1 MDYYTHRK
9 CAKVTALSMRMKLKK
24 VLLAGPVVLAAAY
37 SQPTLADEQRID
49 AYPTQDVAL
58 TLDGI
63 SISSGLQILYANN
76 DLDGVVANAV
86 NETYSPSGALDQ
98 ALRGTGLEYA
108 MVNDRTAVVRK
119 SSFIQDETASGNGSQ
134 VGRDGA
140 SRRDRIVVTAQKK
153 EQDLQDVALSVQ
165 AFSRQDL
172 DNQGVQNVQDLQLR
186 TPGFTMGSN
195 VVFGQPYIRGIGNGT
210 LTIGSDS
217 SVAVHLDGVYLTRPM
232 SAYQEFF
239 DVDRVEVLKGPQGTL
254 YGRNATGGV
263 LNIISAKPTDEFEA
277 SARFTYGNYNQL
289 RGDATVSG
297 PVAEGVAVRLTG
309 FRAKRDGYTN
319 NAFDGSDL
327 GGQDIWG
334 LRGQLLLE
342 PADNFSVLI
351 ASDISREDSTR
362 GQGFRV
368 TEPGGGSAGA
378 TFFDDPFTV
387 SKDYPAR
394 TYTKAYGV
402 SATADLSLDGV
413 NIKSITA
420 FRHSEFMLSLDLDAS
435 DNAHSFVDPET
446 EDSNAFTQELQISGG
461 GDGFDW
467 LIGGFYLNE
476 EASTLFD
483 INILPSTRVVPNG
496 FTDVNAYAVFGQTT
510 VRLFDQL
517 GLTFGVR
524 WSGEDKEARVR
535 LAGASPGPF
544 TTDSEDWS
552 AFTPRVALEY
562 TPTDNILVY
571 ASYIKGFKSGGFN
584 ATSTA
589 VPSFDPE
596 KINSYEAGLRSTWGD
611 DLLTAN
617 LTGFYYDYSDLQV
630 RALVSG
636 IISGVSNAAKAEIKG
651 LEGQFDLTPTDAFA
665 LNLNVSWL
673 DAEFGE
679 FLTADPDS
687 AMPIAVIDLAG
698 NRLSRAP
705 ELQLSGG
712 AQYEWDLGDRSA
724 FLIRGDVSYQS
735 KVFFDEFNYDTRS
748 QDGFA
753 TLSGKVGY
761 TLPGG
766 NLTVDV
772 WAKNIT
778 DKAYAVNILR
788 SAGFYGTA
796 AWYGAP
802 RTFGVSLTGKL

>member
-1 MDYYTHRK
+1 
-9 CAKVTALSMRMKLKK
+9 MRSTLKK
-24 VLLAGPVVLAAAY
+24 RLLAGSILLAAAY
-37 SQPTLADEQRID
+37 GHPVLANEQKID
-49 AYPTQDVAL
+49 AYPSQDAAK

-63 SISSGLQILYANN
+63 SSSSGLQILYANN

-86 NETYSPSGALDQ
+86 HETDSPSGALDQ
-98 ALRGTGLEYA
+98 ALKGTGLEYA

-119 SSFIQDETASGNGSQ
+119 AAFIQDETTSGGTQVTGS
-134 VGRDGA
+134 GG
-140 SRRDRIVVTAQKK
+140 STGRDRIVVTAQKK

-165 AFSRQDL
+165 AFSGEDL

-239 DVDRVEVLKGPQGTL
+239 DVERVEVLKGPQGTL

-297 PVAEGVAVRLTG
+297 PLAEGVAMRLTG
-309 FRAKRDGYTN
+309 FRAKRDGFTE

-327 GGQDIWG
+327 DDQDIWG
-334 LRGQLLLE
+334 VRGQLLLE
-342 PADNFSVLI
+342 PADNFSVLV
-351 ASDISREDSTR
+351 AGDISREDSTR

-378 TFFDDPFTV
+378 TFFDDPFIV

-402 SATADLSLDGV
+402 SATADLALDGV

-420 FRHSEFMLSLDLDAS
+420 YRHSEFMLSLDLDAS
-435 DNAHSFVDPET
+435 DNAHSFVDPEN
-446 EDSNAFTQELQISGG
+446 EDSDTITQELQIYGG

-496 FTDVNAYAVFGQTT
+496 FTTVNAYAVFGQATL
-510 VRLFDQL
+510 RLADQL
-517 GLTFGVR
+517 GLTVGAR

-535 LAGASPGPF
+535 TAGATPSPF
-544 TTDSEDWS
+544 TTASEDWS

-562 TPTDNILVY
+562 TPADNVMLY
-571 ASYIKGFKSGGFN
+571 ASYTKGFKSGGFN

-589 VPSFDPE
+589 VPGFDPE
-596 KINSYEAGLRSTWGD
+596 KINSYEVGLRSTWGD
-611 DLLTAN
+611 GLVTAN

-636 IISGVSNAAKAEIKG
+636 IISGVSNAAKADIKG
-651 LEGQFDLTPTDAFA
+651 LEGQFDLNPTDEFS

-679 FLTADPDS
+679 FLTTDPDS
-687 AMPIAVIDLAG
+687 AMPMAVIDLAG

-712 AQYEWDLGDRSA
+712 AQYEWDLGNESA

-778 DKAYAVNILR
+778 DKAYAVNVLR

-796 AWYGAP
+796 TWYGAP
-802 RTFGVSLTGKL
+802 RTFGVSLTGRL

>member
-1 MDYYTHRK
+1 MNSTF
-9 CAKVTALSMRMKLKK
+9 KK
-24 VLLAGPVVLAAAY
+24 RLLAGSVMLAVAY
-37 SQPTLADEQRID
+37 GQSALAEEEKKY
-49 AYPTQDVAL
+49 AFPSQDVSS

-63 SISSGLQILYANN
+63 SSRSGLQILYANN
-76 DLDGVVANAV
+76 DINGIVTNAV
-86 NETYSPSGALDQ
+86 LETDSASGALDQ
-98 ALRGTGLEYA
+98 ALRGTGLEFS
-108 MVNDRTAVVRK
+108 MVNERTAVVRK
-119 SSFIQDETASGNGSQ
+119 ASFMQGQSGGGGGATSASGGS
-134 VGRDGA
+134 
-140 SRRDRIVVTAQKK
+140 SRRDTIVVTAQKK

-165 AFSRQDL
+165 AFSAEDL
-172 DNQGVQNVQDLQLR
+172 DNQGIQNVQDLQFR

-239 DVDRVEVLKGPQGTL
+239 DVERVEILKGPQGTL

-277 SARFTYGNYNQL
+277 SARFTYGNYDQL

-297 PVAEGVAVRLTG
+297 PITEDVSIRLTG
-309 FRAKRDGYTN
+309 FRAKRDGFTD
-319 NAFDGSDL
+319 NAFDGGTLD
-327 GGQDIWG
+327 GQDIWG
-334 LRGQLLLE
+334 FRGQVLFE
-342 PADNFSVLI
+342 PSDNFSMLI
-351 ASDISREDSTR
+351 AGDYSREDSTR

-378 TFFDDPFTV
+378 TFFDDPYMV

-402 SATADLSLDGV
+402 SATGELALGGV
-413 NIKSITA
+413 NVKSITA
-420 FRHSEFMLSLDLDAS
+420 LRHSEFQLSLDLDAS

-446 EDSNAFTQELQISGG
+446 EDSDMITQELQIYGG
-461 GDGFDW
+461 GENFDW
-467 LIGGFYLNE
+467 LVGGFYLNE
-476 EASTLFD
+476 DASTLFD

-496 FTDVNAYAVFGQTT
+496 FTTVNAYAVFGQATF
-510 VRLFDQL
+510 RLADQL
-517 GLTFGVR
+517 GLTVGAR
-524 WSGEDKEARVR
+524 WSGEDKEAMVR
-535 LAGASPGPF
+535 TAGDPPSAFNSA
-544 TTDSEDWS
+544 SEDWS

-562 TPTDNILVY
+562 TPTDNVMLY
-571 ASYIKGFKSGGFN
+571 ASYTKGFKSGGFN

-589 VPSFDPE
+589 VPGFDPE
-596 KINSYEAGLRSTWGD
+596 KINSYETGLRSVWGD
-611 DLLTAN
+611 GLFTAN

-636 IISGVSNAAKAEIKG
+636 VISGVSNAAKADIKG
-651 LEGQFDLTPTDAFA
+651 VEGQFNLNPTDAFA
-665 LNLNVSWL
+665 LNLNASWL

-679 FLTADPDS
+679 FLTTDPDS
-687 AMPIAVIDLAG
+687 AMPATVIDLAG

-705 ELQLSGG
+705 ELQLSAG
-712 AQYEWDLGDRSA
+712 AEYKWDLGDESA
-724 FLIRGDVSYQS
+724 LLIRGDVSYQS
-735 KVFFDEFNYDTRS
+735 KVYFDEFNYTSRS

-753 TLSGKVGY
+753 TLSGKIGY

-766 NLTVDV
+766 NVTVDL
-772 WAKNIT
+772 WARNIT

-796 AWYGAP
+796 TWYGAP
-802 RTFGVSLTGKL
+802 RTFGVSLTGRF